1 MVAIRGTNDIGYT
14 GEERQI
20 ISKGISKSGDR

>member
-14 GEERQI
+14 GEERRI
-20 ISKGISKSGDR
+20 ISKRNAKSGNR